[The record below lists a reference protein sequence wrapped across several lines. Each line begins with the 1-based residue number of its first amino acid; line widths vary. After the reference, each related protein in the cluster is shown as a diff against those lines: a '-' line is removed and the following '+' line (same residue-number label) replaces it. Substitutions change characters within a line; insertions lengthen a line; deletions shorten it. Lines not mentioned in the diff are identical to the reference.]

1 MPSESQSR
9 TWAEQFA
16 DLDDPAPR
24 EFDPEELEP
33 SSGSSGDESASPDGA
48 TGAFDGRE
56 HYVAVGKSKLCK
68 PTKITLGPQYEGLRV
83 SRKALLVNDDS
94 DDPFG
99 SGQSEEDGLDQM
111 DIEGPED
118 DEPDSDGETDID
130 QAPRYLGGGNG
141 SMIGRSSGPVGS
153 SERIID
159 EGSTTSNN
167 DEEDSDSSSDPE
179 SERESDLD
187 DEFSGDGSIEGEE
200 EDDMGNSHDEAMSGV
215 HDEAFR
221 RKELREMMAQEQKS
235 VVASISQAAKSD
247 ASKGRAVEAQ
257 RSTFDALL
265 NTRIRLQKGLISANS
280 LSEYNPEETID
291 STQNREAIQAAED
304 AAVRLWNVLDGL
316 RDDIAKAHADMS
328 KAGSKRKRETNI
340 ASLEDMWSAM
350 QAHESHFLQTRRT
363 TLEKWSAKVRGP
375 TTLPR
380 SRRLNNTATQQTITD
395 IIQEQFSSQD
405 RLIKRTRVPRSCA
418 PIQAQKKISEDQEI
432 FDDADFYQVL
442 LKELVDQRMVES
454 SNGQSITV
462 QWTAVRDAKTK
473 RNVDTRASKGRR
485 LRFTVHEKL
494 QNFMAPQ
501 EIGTWGQ
508 RQIDELFSSLL
519 GQRARLQEDVDSAD
533 DEDCFGEE
541 DLKLFRSAT

>member
-1 MPSESQSR
+1 MDTES
-9 TWAEQFA
+9 
-16 DLDDPAPR
+16 LDV
-24 EFDPEELEP
+24 
-33 SSGSSGDESASPDGA
+33 DESE
-48 TGAFDGRE
+48 TE
-56 HYVAVGKSKLCK
+56 
-68 PTKITLGPQYEGLRV
+68 
-83 SRKALLVNDDS
+83 
-94 DDPFG
+94 
-99 SGQSEEDGLDQM
+99 
-111 DIEGPED
+111 
-118 DEPDSDGETDID
+118 DSDGETDAD
-130 QAPRYLGGGNG
+130 QAPSDSEGPNG
-141 SMIGRSSGPVGS
+141 SIGHTSGPVRISGRIVSKGS
-153 SERIID
+153 M
-159 EGSTTSNN
+159 TSSH
-167 DEEDSDSSSDPE
+167 DGGDSDLSSGAE

-187 DEFSGDGSIEGEE
+187 DEFSGDGSIEGQE
-200 EDDMGNSHDEAMSGV
+200 EDDVGNSHDEAMSGM
-215 HDEAFR
+215 HNEAFR

-247 ASKGRAVEAQ
+247 ASKGRAVKTQ

-280 LSEYNPEETID
+280 LSEHNPQENID
-291 STQNREAIQAAED
+291 SAQNREAIQAAED

-316 RDDIAKAHADMS
+316 RDDIAKAHMNTS
-328 KAGSKRKRETNI
+328 KVGSKRKRETNT

-375 TTLPR
+375 TTLPP
-380 SRRLNNTATQQTITD
+380 SRKLNNTVTQQTITD
-395 IIQEQFSSQD
+395 ILQEQFSSQD

-418 PIQAQKKISEDQEI
+418 PIQAQKKIPEDQEI

-454 SNGQSITV
+454 SNGQSIAV

-473 RNVDTRASKGRR
+473 KNVDTRASKGRK
-485 LRFTVHEKL
+485 LRYTVHEKL

-501 EIGTWGQ
+501 EVGTWGQ

-519 GQRARLQEDVDSAD
+519 GQRAPLQEDVDSAD
-533 DEDCFGEE
+533 DEDCFGE